1 MPYDIYRNG
10 RMEGDEPIITV
21 DSDTL
26 AGTDLY
32 QSDLSDADLRK
43 ADLSGADLTDA
54 DLSRANLADA
64 NLSGANLSAAD
75 LTDTNLSGADL
86 TGACLS
92 WSHLTYANLTWADL
106 TKANLTGTNL
116 NHANL
121 TGANLVGVDLRAT
134 NLNHA
139 NLTGATLT
147 NGETF
152 EYFVQHTVP
161 WLLTAGGKPLEEV
174 ASDKNWA
181 CHSWR
186 NCPIAVAFRTNN
198 TANVPEE
205 YREAAGLFITLFD
218 AKLIPRPV
226 TTGDNQDAG

>member
-10 RMEGDEPIITV
+10 RMEDDEPIMTV

-26 AGTDLY
+26 AGD
-32 QSDLSDADLRK
+32 DLSGADLRQADLRQADLRVAYLRN
-43 ADLSGADLTDA
+43 ADLSGADLA
-54 DLSRANLADA
+54 D
-64 NLSGANLSAAD
+64 
-75 LTDTNLSGADL
+75 
-86 TGACLS
+86 
-92 WSHLTYANLTWADL
+92 
-106 TKANLTGTNL
+106 ANLTGTIL
-116 NHANL
+116 P
-121 TGANLVGVDLRAT
+121 
-134 NLNHA
+134 
-139 NLTGATLT
+139 

-161 WLLTAGGKPLEEV
+161 LLLTAGGRPLEEV
-174 ASDKNWA
+174 ASRGNWA

-218 AKLIPRPV
+218 AGLIPQPV
-226 TTGDNQDAG
+226 TTGDNQDAV